1 MYKIANINIPNINIS
16 KNTLHIILYV
26 ITLALA
32 VGYLMDNQVLA
43 FVSLFVIAGLIYYVN
58 ENIIYALSIS
68 IIITNLLLTMQY
80 LEPPKIDMLAMK

>member
-32 VGYLMDNQVLA
+32 VGYLLDNQVLA

-58 ENIIYALSIS
+58 KNIIYALSIS

>member
-58 ENIIYALSIS
+58 KNIIYALSIS

>member
-1 MYKIANINIPNINIS
+1 M
-16 KNTLHIILYV
+16 HIILYV